1 MSPDEPLLVG
11 PQGES
16 PPPAPPPE
24 IQEGPYASSG
34 EHLRDELARLDRLVR
49 AHTVRWRSTLA
60 ATKPSS
66 LWGMIHVT
74 DQEVEDYLRSPFTS
88 PRDLPAALRPALE
101 PYWQQADE
109 MAEAIARR
117 RSATDIPLRLDLL
130 AERFRLS
137 GLQRDA
143 LLLCLLPE
151 LDGRYRRLFG
161 YLQDDASR
169 TRPTVELILDILLP
183 EAPDPGDA
191 RDAFAR
197 GGPLVDRGLLAA
209 GPEAQGEDPL
219 PSRLLRIDDR
229 IAAYLLGSELG
240 SDRLDGRL
248 EGIVTVFS
256 ESPGWDDLPSE
267 PAQTERLRKLAAGWH
282 EAEGARTVLL
292 HGPYGSGRL
301 AAARALAGELGM
313 PLLAVSAA
321 RALQSAEPWER
332 VIVLAFREALLRGAA
347 LAWTGCETLLAADA
361 PPWRWDRLTE
371 AAEAFAG
378 TTFLLSESAWE
389 PAGRFRQ
396 IPFLRLDLP
405 VPGYRHRRLLWEK
418 RLPPMPGREAL
429 AETLAN
435 GFQLTAG
442 QMEDALATARAHA
455 ALRDPRELLLTA
467 DDLHEGCRRQSIR
480 RLTTFARRI
489 EPRTGLTF
497 DDLVLP
503 PMNARQLA
511 ELRGRIAHQGRV
523 QSELGFERRL
533 LLGKGLLALFT
544 GSSGTGKT
552 MAAELLARE
561 RGVDLYKVD
570 LSAVVSK
577 WVGETEKNLSRLFA
591 EAEDANA
598 ILFFDEADALFGKRG
613 EVRDA
618 RDRWANLE
626 IDYLLQRVEEYAG
639 VVILASNLRQNIDE
653 AFLRRIQVLVDF
665 PSPDAGARLRIL
677 RGLFPDGV
685 DRPEDAGLRLLA
697 DRFQLPGGSLKNI
710 VLDATFRSLSEE
722 AGSGRPAIT
731 LRHLALSTA
740 REYQKLGRPIT
751 RSEFGEELYAWLD
764 ETIL

>member
-16 PPPAPPPE
+16 PPPAPPPPPPE
-24 IQEGPYASSG
+24 IQEGPYESSG
-34 EHLRDELARLDRLVR
+34 GHLRDELARLDRLVR

-101 PYWQQADE
+101 PYWRQAEE

-117 RSATDIPLRLDLL
+117 RAATGIPLRLDFLV
-130 AERFRLS
+130 ERFRLS

-197 GGPLVDRGLLAA
+197 GGPLADHGLLAA

-219 PSRLLRIDDR
+219 PARLLRIDDR
-229 IAAYLLGSELG
+229 IAGYLLGS
-240 SDRLDGRL
+240 DRIDGRL
-248 EGIVTVFS
+248 EGIVTVFP
-256 ESPGWDDLPSE
+256 ESPGWDDLPAE
-267 PAQTERLRKLAAGWH
+267 PAQAERLRKLAAGWS
-282 EAEGARTVLL
+282 EMGGPRTVLL

-301 AAARALAGELGM
+301 AEARVLAGELGM

-321 RALQSAEPWER
+321 RALQSSEPWER

-347 LAWTGCETLLAADA
+347 LAWTGCEALLAADA

-378 TTFLLSESAWE
+378 TTFLLSETAWE

-396 IPFLRLDLP
+396 TPFLRLDLP
-405 VPGYRHRRLLWEK
+405 VPGYRHRRHLWEK
-418 RLPPMPGREAL
+418 LLPPMPGREIL

-455 ALRDPRELLLTA
+455 ALRDPHDPRLTA
-467 DDLHEGCRRQSIR
+467 DDLHEGCRRQSVR

-489 EPRTGLTF
+489 EPRTGL
-497 DDLVLP
+497 
-503 PMNARQLA
+503 
-511 ELRGRIAHQGRV
+511 
-523 QSELGFERRL
+523 
-533 LLGKGLLALFT
+533 
-544 GSSGTGKT
+544 
-552 MAAELLARE
+552 
-561 RGVDLYKVD
+561 
-570 LSAVVSK
+570 
-577 WVGETEKNLSRLFA
+577 
-591 EAEDANA
+591 
-598 ILFFDEADALFGKRG
+598 
-613 EVRDA
+613 
-618 RDRWANLE
+618 
-626 IDYLLQRVEEYAG
+626 
-639 VVILASNLRQNIDE
+639 
-653 AFLRRIQVLVDF
+653 
-665 PSPDAGARLRIL
+665 
-677 RGLFPDGV
+677 
-685 DRPEDAGLRLLA
+685 
-697 DRFQLPGGSLKNI
+697 
-710 VLDATFRSLSEE
+710 
-722 AGSGRPAIT
+722 
-731 LRHLALSTA
+731 
-740 REYQKLGRPIT
+740 
-751 RSEFGEELYAWLD
+751 
-764 ETIL
+764 